1 MLSRTRRR
9 TPAAR
14 WLDHPPPWHH
24 RHVLRTL
31 RVLVAVGAILLSS
44 TDARAEDPLAE
55 VALLGGFTTS
65 PAAASPTAYDVSSF
79 GGSVGARFGVA
90 YRGVYVGASL
100 LDTFYGGA
108 GPYPDS
114 HTTMFLGGAEVGYG
128 VTLRDRWVVRPKL
141 GVGLGIITSTLQG
154 PTGAELQSGLGAEMY
169 LEPGFEALLLL
180 GRCFVG
186 LDTGVVLLFPE
197 QDTQSALTVKG
208 ELGVRF

>member
-1 MLSRTRRR
+1 VLPTLPGLVVL
-9 TPAAR
+9 TVLLAAA
-14 WLDHPPPWHH
+14 D
-24 RHVLRTL
+24 
-31 RVLVAVGAILLSS
+31 S
-44 TDARAEDPLAE
+44 RAEDPVAE

-65 PAAASPTAYDVSSF
+65 PAATSPTAYDVNSF

-100 LDTFYGGA
+100 LDTFYGGT

-114 HTTMFLGGAEVGYG
+114 STTMFLGGAEVGYG
-128 VTLRDRWVVRPKL
+128 VTLRQRWLVRPKL
-141 GVGLGIITSTLQG
+141 GVGLSLITSSLQG
-154 PTGAELQSGLGAEMY
+154 PTGAELQSGLGAELY

-186 LDTGVVLLFPE
+186 LDTGIVLLFPE
-197 QDTQSALTVKG
+197 QDTQSALSMRA

>member
-1 MLSRTRRR
+1 MLG
-9 TPAAR
+9 
-14 WLDHPPPWHH
+14 
-24 RHVLRTL
+24 TL
-31 RVLVAVGAILLSS
+31 RIPPVVAALAAVLLSAA
-44 TDARAEDPLAE
+44 DARAEDPVAE

-65 PAAASPTAYDVSSF
+65 PAATSPTAYDVSSF

-100 LDTFYGGA
+100 LDTFYGGT

-114 HTTMFLGGAEVGYG
+114 STTMFLGGAEVGYG
-128 VTLRDRWVVRPKL
+128 VTLRERWLVRPKL
-141 GVGLGIITSTLQG
+141 GVGLGIITSSLQG
-154 PTGAELQSGLGAEMY
+154 PTGAELQSGLGAELY

-197 QDTQSALTVKG
+197 QDTQSALSARG